1 MHRMPIEDMKRS
13 LTRPRRI
20 DSTIGDSKK
29 DNLAW
34 MKLSPTPPLVDV
46 VWYLVIGMLGS
57 VHIRVCMRFGEDGC
71 DWMRDHVL
79 RQRSDVT
86 VLE

>member
-1 MHRMPIEDMKRS
+1 MDEA
-13 LTRPRRI
+13 LTRP
-20 DSTIGDSKK
+20 
-29 DNLAW
+29 
-34 MKLSPTPPLVDV
+34 PPVDV

-86 VLE
+86 ALE